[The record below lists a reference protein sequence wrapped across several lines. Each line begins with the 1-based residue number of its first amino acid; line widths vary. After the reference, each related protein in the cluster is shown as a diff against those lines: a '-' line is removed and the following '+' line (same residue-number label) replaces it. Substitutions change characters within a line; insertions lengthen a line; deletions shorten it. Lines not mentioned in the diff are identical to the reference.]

1 MKEKK
6 IKFISAWLMLILT
19 LGFVGTVKH
28 SPATIQAKTNLT
40 SLSKKQLRARISSAK
55 KKSLS
60 LKADASSLRVL
71 STSLASLEASANS
84 QATSQATSQVQASS
98 EVSQAQTSSVTT
110 GQTGQIVGNRNTHVY
125 HVPGQAR
132 YSMKTANAVYFNTE
146 AEAQAAGYRKAQR

>member
-84 QATSQATSQVQASS
+84 QATSQA
-98 EVSQAQTSSVTT
+98 QTSSVTT

-132 YSMKTANAVYFNTE
+132 YSMKAANAVYFNTE

>member
-6 IKFISAWLMLILT
+6 IKFISACLMLILT

-84 QATSQATSQVQASS
+84 QATSQVQASS

-110 GQTGQIVGNRNTHVY
+110 GQTHVY

-132 YSMKTANAVYFNTE
+132 YSMKAANAVYFNTE

>member
-19 LGFVGTVKH
+19 LGFVGTVKQV
-28 SPATIQAKTNLT
+28 PTTIQAKTNLT

-71 STSLASLEASANS
+71 STSLASLEASA
-84 QATSQATSQVQASS
+84 TSQVQASS

-132 YSMKTANAVYFNTE
+132 YSMKAANAVYFNTE
-146 AEAQAAGYRKAQR
+146 AEAQVAGYRKAQR